1 MTNRTKLNTL
11 EGEMKQKEWT
21 PAEINAFRLK
31 LKLTQLEF
39 GNLTGTTNR
48 YICMLERGQKK
59 PGPMLKL
66 LLDCLERQGKAKKG
80 RR

>member
-1 MTNRTKLNTL
+1 MANRTKLNIL
-11 EGEMKQKEWT
+11 EGEMKQKRWT
-21 PAEINAFRLK
+21 PTEISTFRHK
-31 LKLTQLEF
+31 LGLTQLEF
-39 GNLTGTTNR
+39 GKLTATTNR

-66 LLDCLERQGKAKKG
+66 LLDCFERQKAKKG